1 MSHEGLTDSPSCGSQ
16 APEHHAFLKQGRQD
30 PNLEQFSLCGSTGN
44 YWLHPNDRKLQI
56 QARCGEFLGPV
67 QSQSSLAHPSPAAE
81 QWLERGSVAL
91 IILLY
96 KTWSNQ
102 TRDVCFFLFFLLI
115 WFKKNNGKSCKIAAS
130 GFGRIE
136 NRLLCSYPYVDK
148 ILQNIPNPGM
158 SHGGSFF

>member
-102 TRDVCFFLFFLLI
+102 TRDVSFCSFSLYGSRKTMERAAKLLLQALGELKTGCYAAILMLIKYFRIYLIQACLMGAVFF
-115 WFKKNNGKSCKIAAS
+115 
-130 GFGRIE
+130 
-136 NRLLCSYPYVDK
+136 
-148 ILQNIPNPGM
+148 
-158 SHGGSFF
+158 